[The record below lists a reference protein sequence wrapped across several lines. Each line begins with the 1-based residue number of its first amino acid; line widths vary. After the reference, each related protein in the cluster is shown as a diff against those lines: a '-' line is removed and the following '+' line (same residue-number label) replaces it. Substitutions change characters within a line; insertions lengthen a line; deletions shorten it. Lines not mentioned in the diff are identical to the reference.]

1 MLVRLEH
8 SKNAYSPM
16 LVTPSGIFMLV
27 RLEQPSNALSPMLVT
42 FLPSITAGIV
52 TSLSLPVYSV
62 TLTVPPLSNEYS

>member
-8 SKNAYSPM
+8 SKNALSPIF
-16 LVTPSGIFMLV
+16 VTPSGIVMLV

-52 TSLSLPVYSV
+52 TSLSLPTYLVI
-62 TLTVPPLSNEYS
+62 LTVPPLSNEYS